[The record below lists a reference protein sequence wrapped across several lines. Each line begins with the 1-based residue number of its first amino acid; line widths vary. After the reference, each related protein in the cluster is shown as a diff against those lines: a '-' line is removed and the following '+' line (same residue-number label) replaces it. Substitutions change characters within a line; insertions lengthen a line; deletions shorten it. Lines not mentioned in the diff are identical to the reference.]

1 MNVVCG
7 NRVIPGL
14 KWEPPLLPQQKR
26 RFHAERR
33 IDVVATH
40 TVNKASCYLPSLR
53 ESHFAQIVRYHE
65 KGGNLG

>member
-1 MNVVCG
+1 MNVVYG

-14 KWEPPLLPQQKR
+14 KRELAFLPQQKH

-65 KGGNLG
+65 KGSNLS